1 MMIDDSVNN
10 LKTIDFKKHLI
21 LNEYFREVASQ
32 VQFLSGCINA
42 KQSRR
47 IMFCVIS
54 GFKFFRTNKRQKVLF
69 LCIYSKL
76 YTQSCTRHIFTSA

>member
-21 LNEYFREVASQ
+21 LNEYFREVATQ
-32 VQFLSGCINA
+32 VQVLSGCINA

-69 LCIYSKL
+69 FMY
-76 YTQSCTRHIFTSA
+76 IFKVVYPILH

>member
-1 MMIDDSVNN
+1 MIDDSVNN
-10 LKTIDFKKHLI
+10 LKAFDFKKHLII

-69 LCIYSKL
+69 FMY
-76 YTQSCTRHIFTSA
+76 IFKVVYPILH